1 MVVWC
6 KNWVLKIY
14 QDKNMKNMRKY
25 TLKLLLV
32 AIIFVQTISCTDL
45 LDVEVYSELNPQSN
59 SEDIIM
65 ASLYNAYS
73 SARLPWFSGGLP
85 RYYASAMTS
94 GESWN
99 EGGGIAA
106 HINPLRS
113 FTWASNHVYLN
124 RIWITCYLGIRDA
137 NTLLENVG
145 DETDFQ
151 KVVRAEATF
160 IRGWCYV
167 VLHDLF
173 GPVPLRTS
181 TLEEPNLAKATD
193 AEIIAQVEKDLL
205 EAIQTLPDDPIEYG
219 RASKGAA
226 MGVLCKFYL
235 NTKQWQKVVD
245 MSQSIIALGKYGLV
259 PNYKDVFAIANEGNK
274 ELLWALT
281 RTASGASGNSGGA
294 TYLQALSFPT
304 DYPLASN
311 QSVYAAKTYFYD
323 EFLDS
328 FEEGDER
335 SELFVRDYIN
345 TSGDHIQLYGNDKSL
360 TLKYEFDPDAVGPAA
375 GNDMPEVRYS
385 DILLSRAEA
394 LNELSGPTQAS
405 VDLINQVRT
414 RAGASSKSLADFPSK
429 EVMRS
434 ALLQEREW
442 EFYAEAK
449 GRQDQIRQG
458 VFISRAQARGIT
470 VAQPY
475 KVLFAIPLS
484 EVNANPNIEQNS
496 GY

>member
-1 MVVWC
+1 
-6 KNWVLKIY
+6 
-14 QDKNMKNMRKY
+14 MKRY
-25 TLKLLLV
+25 ILKLLLV
-32 AIIFVQTISCTDL
+32 VLVIVQTISCTDL
-45 LDVEVYSELNPQSN
+45 LDVEVYSELNPKSS
-59 SEDIIM
+59 SEDIVM

-73 SARLPWFSGGLP
+73 SARLPFWNGGLT
-85 RYYASAMTS
+85 RYFASAMTS

-99 EGGGIAA
+99 ESGGVAA
-106 HINPLRS
+106 RFNPLRS
-113 FTWASNHVYLN
+113 FTWASNHVD
-124 RIWITCYLGIRDA
+124 IHGSWINCYQGIRDA

-151 KVVRAEATF
+151 KLVRAEATF

-167 VLHDLF
+167 VLYDLF
-173 GPVPLRTS
+173 GAVPLRTS
-181 TLEEPNLAKATD
+181 TLNEPNLARATD

-205 EAIQTLPDDPIEYG
+205 EAIQSLPDDPVEQG
-219 RASKGAA
+219 RACKGAA
-226 MGVLCKFYL
+226 MGILCKFYL
-235 NTKQWQKVVD
+235 NTKQWQKVID
-245 MSQSIIALGKYGLV
+245 MSQSIISIGKYGLL
-259 PNYKDVFAIANEGNK
+259 PHYKDVFAIANEGNK

-281 RTASGASGNSGGA
+281 RTASGASGNEGGG
-294 TYLQALSFPT
+294 TYLQALSFPP
-304 DYPLASN
+304 DYPLAPN

-323 EFLDS
+323 DFLDS

-360 TLKYEFDPDAVGPAA
+360 TLKYEFDPDAVGPAN

-394 LNELSGPTQAS
+394 LNELNGPTQES
-405 VDLINQVRT
+405 VDLINQVRN
-414 RAGASSKSLADFPSK
+414 RAGASSKLLADFPSK
-429 EVMRS
+429 EVMRN

-458 VFISRAQARGIT
+458 VFISRAQERGIT
-470 VAQPY
+470 VAKPY
-475 KVLFAIPLS
+475 QVLFAIPLS
-484 EVNANPNIEQNS
+484 EVNANPNMEQNT